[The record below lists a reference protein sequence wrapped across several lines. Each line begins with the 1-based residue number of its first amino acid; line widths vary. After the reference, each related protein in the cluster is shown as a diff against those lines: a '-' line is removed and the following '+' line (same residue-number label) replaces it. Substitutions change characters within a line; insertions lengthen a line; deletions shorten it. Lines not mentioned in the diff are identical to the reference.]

1 MTRHCIAVI
10 LLLAAATPSFS
21 AMLLLIPMGQPAGQ
35 ASTSLDKTAVR
46 LVRTENGY
54 EAILLFHEKRGILNL
69 RITQKPEAGH
79 ALLPMAKRAE
89 LWKPLLEQVFQQY
102 GRRKDY
108 LLTVGVYP
116 ELGGR
121 IAAAAACSGKWNPK
135 TGRPNNGNAATALRD
150 LLSDH
155 SLYRELHT
163 FFDAMGYQV
172 SASSA
177 EAVMLCRWKRV
188 KPDTLDPACHP
199 SMRPQSFVPCGASIV
214 FRLDAKE

>member
-10 LLLAAATPSFS
+10 LLLAAATPWFS

-135 TGRPNNGNAATALRD
+135 TGRPNNGNAATALKD
-150 LLSDH
+150 LLSDQ

-163 FFDAMGYQV
+163 LFDGIGYRV

-177 EAVMLCRWKRV
+177 ESVMLCRWKRV
-188 KPDTLDPACHP
+188 KPSTVDPACHP
-199 SMRPQSFVPCGASIV
+199 SMPPQSFVPCGASIV